1 MLMGILWL
9 WLWVFPWYK
18 AYVAEP
24 HWGHNYAEALAFI
37 CVGLSYFNRRLLS
50 DWLALLAALGVIPA
64 SLELLPTPVTAITG
78 GVCATLIILDIIIER
93 GRKDD
98 LAQPANKRLNFWLKR
113 HILRFALLFLAHIAA
128 ILSGAAASR
137 KL

>member
-1 MLMGILWL
+1 MGILWL

-64 SLELLPTPVTAITG
+64 SL
-78 GVCATLIILDIIIER
+78 
-93 GRKDD
+93 
-98 LAQPANKRLNFWLKR
+98 
-113 HILRFALLFLAHIAA
+113 
-128 ILSGAAASR
+128 
-137 KL
+137 